1 MIISLSDFI
10 RECIKKY
17 TNDVLTIKG
26 DTAGLEILIN
36 SKNKFI
42 QINNKVYAENNPSLI
57 VEVIPFIVSNWNDEI
72 DSDLKDLHN
81 FITPHTNKNTK
92 PISNKKSKKP
102 LIGIF
107 YYMPK
112 NFSTLSGGKI
122 EAITIDKDDDCIN
135 DGNFLSSPYMHI
147 NMWENMRI
155 KYPIFKNYSYTC
167 IPRGRV
173 IFNNVDNCFF
183 IITDKC
189 LMSKTVINKIISLF
203 NIPKDNFKVFD
214 EPNHYEC
221 YRCDPYL
228 ELQDFKIY

>member
-26 DTAGLEILIN
+26 DTAGLEIFVN

-42 QINNKVYAENNPSLI
+42 QINNKVYAEKNPSLI
-57 VEVIPFIVSNWNDEI
+57 VEILPFIVSDWNEEI
-72 DSDLKDLHN
+72 DDDLKSIHN
-81 FITPHTNKNTK
+81 FITQNTTK
-92 PISNKKSKKP
+92 TTKTSPNKKSKKP

-112 NFSTLSGGKI
+112 NFSTLAGGKI
-122 EAITIDKDDDCIN
+122 EAITIDKDADCID
-135 DGNFLSSPYMHI
+135 DGTFLSSPYMHI
-147 NMWENMRI
+147 NMWENMKI
-155 KYPIFKNYSYTC
+155 KYPLFNKYSYTC

-173 IFNNVDNCFF
+173 IFSNLDNCFL
-183 IITDKC
+183 IITDRC
-189 LMSKTVINKIISLF
+189 LMSKTITNKIVSIF
-203 NIPKDNFKVFD
+203 NIPKDNFKVLD

-221 YRCDPYL
+221 YRCNPYL
-228 ELQDFKIY
+228 ELQDFEIC